1 VLPGELSIPLKT
13 GETQIHMTQTYGGP
27 PPQGQHT
34 PPRSEEWLLRE
45 EQYLLYLLAFSCLPL
60 WGVDALSVGRLP
72 WDTLALR
79 LVWAALTAGL
89 GWGLAFMPRPRRR
102 LARTIAAVVL
112 PNVFL
117 ALVVLRLGGVYS
129 PLFSWFC
136 VLPVVTLPVSRGEL
150 RQGMLSTLLSLV
162 SAGGVMW
169 VGGTPLALAMTWLLL
184 MLGAGLLG
192 LQMSYFYRRLRTARA
207 TAEAHQREAQEAL
220 VESQSRVLQ
229 TERLAQVGRLAAGV
243 AHEVR
248 NPLAFIQANLRFLQE
263 ELQQPRGEGSAECAE
278 VLGET
283 MQGVERIH
291 QIVKDLTAM
300 SRNEAVTEDVG
311 RCELV
316 PVIDESVRLA
326 SVRLKSLVKLAVE
339 LPPAEVAV
347 RAEPR
352 RLGQVLLNLL
362 LNAADAIE
370 DAKVPE
376 GRVSLR
382 VEPAADW
389 VRLVVEDNGPGIKAE
404 HLARLFTPFFTTKE
418 AGKGTGLGL
427 TLSRQYVESFGGV
440 LRAENRPEGGAR
452 FIVALPGA

>member
-1 VLPGELSIPLKT
+1 
-13 GETQIHMTQTYGGP
+13 MTQTHGASP
-27 PPQGQHT
+27 PHGKAAT
-34 PPRSEEWLLRE
+34 PRSEEWVLRD
-45 EQYLLYLLAFSCLPL
+45 EQRLLYMLAFSCLPF
-60 WGVDALSVGRLP
+60 WFADALSVMRLP
-72 WDTLALR
+72 WDTLTLR
-79 LVWAALTAGL
+79 LGWAGLTAGM
-89 GWGLAFMPRPRRR
+89 GWGLRFVSQPRHRRTVR
-102 LARTIAAVVL
+102 MIAGMVL
-112 PNVFL
+112 PNIFL
-117 ALVVLRLGGVYS
+117 ALIVSRLDGVHS

-136 VLPVVTLPVSRGEL
+136 VLPVVTLSISRGEVW
-150 RQGMLSTLLSLV
+150 QGALSTLMSLV
-162 SAGGVMW
+162 SAGAVMW
-169 VGGTPLALAMTWLLL
+169 AGGTPLPVAATWLLL
-184 MLGAGLLG
+184 LMGAGGLG
-192 LQMSYFYRRLRTARA
+192 LQMSVFYRRLRNARVK
-207 TAEAHQREAQEAL
+207 AEAEQRVAQEAL
-220 VESQSRVLQ
+220 VESQARVLQ
-229 TERLAQVGRLAAGV
+229 AERLAQVGRLAAGV

-248 NPLAFIQANLRFLQE
+248 NPLAYIQANLRFLLEEWQE
-263 ELQQPRGEGSAECAE
+263 QARGASSAEYTEA
-278 VLGET
+278 LQET

-300 SRNEAVTEDVG
+300 SRDEAVTEDVG
-311 RCELV
+311 RCELA

-326 SVRLKSLVKLAVE
+326 SVRLKSLVKLEVE
-339 LPPAEVAV
+339 RPPVETVV

-370 DAKVPE
+370 EAKVPE

-404 HLARLFTPFFTTKE
+404 HLAKLFTPFFTTKG

-452 FIVALPGA
+452 FIVALPGVH